1 MRLLIHGS
9 DVEKSREYYF
19 QEKNTLQNPISLEGE
34 GLTFDAFFQAAE
46 NKSLFEVQI
55 IILIENLFSKNQ
67 SNSAELKKIIQFI
80 NNSKNL
86 SVILWEQTEITKTSQ
101 AQLKNFEIRPFVIPQ
116 KLFVFLDNLRPN
128 NSKSLIK
135 LFHELRG
142 TQEAELIFFMLVRQF
157 RLFLQAEGNYFDQI
171 DEVKRMAPWQLS
183 KLSTQTKYFSK
194 NQLIKL
200 YNKLFEIEINQ
211 KTGRI
216 GPMALDTSIDFFLSD
231 L

>member
-9 DVEKSREYYF
+9 DIEKSREYYF
-19 QEKNTLQNPISLEGE
+19 QEKNKLQNPISLEGE

-46 NKSLFEVQI
+46 NKSLFEEQI
-55 IILIENLFSKNQ
+55 IILIENLFSKNK
-67 SNSAELKKIIQFI
+67 STSTEIKRIIQFI

-101 AQLKNFEIRPFVIPQ
+101 GQLKNFDIKPFIIPQ
-116 KLFVFLDNLRPN
+116 KLFQFLDNLRPN
-128 NSKSLIK
+128 NSNNLIK
-135 LFHELRG
+135 LFHELIE
-142 TQEAELIFFMLVRQF
+142 TQEPELIFFMLVRQF
-157 RLFLQAEGNYFDQI
+157 RLFLQAAGNYPDQI

-183 KLSTQTKYFSK
+183 KLTVQTRNFSK

-200 YNKLFEIEINQ
+200 YNQLFEIETNQ
-211 KTGRI
+211 KTGKTSYPI
-216 GPMALDTSIDFFLSD
+216 TTSIDFFLSD